1 MEATSRLP
9 ADRALVTLS
18 YAQSLDGALS
28 ARGGSPTAI
37 SCDAALEACHVI
49 RSRHDGI
56 MVGSGTILSDNPMLT
71 VRRVR
76 GRNPRPVILDSG
88 LRTPPG
94 SAVLAAGERPLIFCG
109 EEAGSEAEGRLE
121 DAGAEVRRLPLEGGA
136 TAGGVGGVSRGVM
149 GSREGPGER
158 GGREGREAREEG
170 RADEGWQ
177 GGRKGPGE
185 RGGREGRAEEGG
197 RLPLGRVLRVLRE
210 CGLGSVMV
218 EGGGR
223 LIGDFLR
230 SGLWDRAAINAA
242 PFWLGGCGID
252 YAAGVKIRMDDVR
265 WVTCDAD
272 VFCLGLRAK

>member
-1 MEATSRLP
+1 MRHASLIGWMEATSRLP

-94 SAVLAAGERPLIFCG
+94 SAVFASGESPLIFCG
-109 EEAGSEAEGRLE
+109 EDAGAEAEGRLE

-136 TAGGVGGVSRGVM
+136 TAGGGSGVSREVM
-149 GSREGPGER
+149 GSGKGR
-158 GGREGREAREEG
+158 GSGTDGKGART
-170 RADEGWQ
+170 
-177 GGRKGPGE
+177 K
-185 RGGREGRAEEGG
+185 
-197 RLPLGRVLRVLRE
+197 
-210 CGLGSVMV
+210 
-218 EGGGR
+218 GGGC
-223 LIGDFLR
+223 
-230 SGLWDRAAINAA
+230 LW
-242 PFWLGGCGID
+242 GG
-252 YAAGVKIRMDDVR
+252 
-265 WVTCDAD
+265 
-272 VFCLGLRAK
+272 F

>member
-1 MEATSRLP
+1 
-9 ADRALVTLS
+9 
-18 YAQSLDGALS
+18 
-28 ARGGSPTAI
+28 
-37 SCDAALEACHVI
+37 
-49 RSRHDGI
+49 
-56 MVGSGTILSDNPMLT
+56 MLT

-109 EEAGSEAEGRLE
+109 EEAGAEAEGRLE

-136 TAGGVGGVSRGVM
+136 TAGGGGGVSRGGM
-149 GSREGPGER
+149 GRREGPGER

-170 RADEGWQ
+170 CADEGGQ
-177 GGRKGPGE
+177 GGRE
-185 RGGREGRAEEGG
+185 ERAEEGG
-197 RLPLGRVLRVLRE
+197 RLPLGRVMRVLRE
-210 CGLGSVMV
+210 CGLESVMV

-272 VFCLGLRAK
+272 VFCLGVRAK

>member
-1 MEATSRLP
+1 MRHASLIGWMEATSRLSE
-9 ADRALVTLS
+9 DRALVTLS

-37 SCDAALEACHVI
+37 SCDAALEVCHVI

-94 SAVLAAGERPLIFCG
+94 SAVFASGESPLIFCG
-109 EEAGSEAEGRLE
+109 EDAGAEAEGRLE

-136 TAGGVGGVSRGVM
+136 TAGGGGGVSRGVM
-149 GSREGPGER
+149 GSRKGPGER
-158 GGREGREAREEG
+158 GGREGREARE
-170 RADEGWQ
+170 
-177 GGRKGPGE
+177 
-185 RGGREGRAEEGG
+185 EGRAEEGG

-242 PFWLGGCGID
+242 PFWLGGWGID

-265 WVTCDAD
+265 WVPCDSD
-272 VFCLGLRAK
+272 VFCLGVRAK

>member
-1 MEATSRLP
+1 MRHASLIGWMEATSRLP

-109 EEAGSEAEGRLE
+109 EEAGAEAEGRLE

-136 TAGGVGGVSRGVM
+136 TAGGDGYPGESWGAGKGRGSGEV
-149 GSREGPGER
+149 ER
-158 GGREGREAREEG
+158 GGR
-170 RADEGWQ
+170 
-177 GGRKGPGE
+177 KK
-185 RGGREGRAEEGG
+185 
-197 RLPLGRVLRVLRE
+197 
-210 CGLGSVMV
+210 
-218 EGGGR
+218 GGGC
-223 LIGDFLR
+223 
-230 SGLWDRAAINAA
+230 LW
-242 PFWLGGCGID
+242 GG
-252 YAAGVKIRMDDVR
+252 
-265 WVTCDAD
+265 
-272 VFCLGLRAK
+272 F